1 MLLKLRLSVQYYRE
15 HTKKNG
21 EGVRFEQQLIGKQVI
36 VNVGKVMNSRRSV
49 ENREAQVLE
58 KNRNLESRLMQ
69 IVSQRNLNVQLASD
83 RPSVSELVD
92 VLVTN
97 RIFPKEERRSRDFAD
112 SITRI
117 ADKAAR
123 GEPITEEE
131 FNDYTIAMS
140 WFDDLEDMQ
149 RQQ

>member
-1 MLLKLRLSVQYYRE
+1 
-15 HTKKNG
+15 
-21 EGVRFEQQLIGKQVI
+21 
-36 VNVGKVMNSRRSV
+36 MNKRWSA
-49 ENREAQVLE
+49 ENRETQVLE
-58 KNRNLESRLMQ
+58 ENRNLETRLMQ
-69 IVSQRNLNVQLASD
+69 IVTQRNLTVQLARD

-97 RIFPKEERRSRDFAD
+97 KVIPKEERRSREFAD

-123 GEPITEEE
+123 GEQITQEE

-140 WFDDLEDMQ
+140 WFDDLEDIQ
-149 RQQ
+149 R